1 MAKSSIHIKG
11 VKPNSEIHNK
21 RLKEYNY
28 VRKDLT
34 PLNESWE
41 SESISDARKR
51 INRTYRKV
59 TGKKIQKN
67 AVTLKEGVVLLNSDN
82 TMEDLHALSEKL
94 YETFKIKTIQIH
106 IHRDEGHAKSKTWK
120 QNLHAHMVFD
130 WTDEQGKTL
139 KLGMYDMVE
148 FQNIVADTLRMERG
162 QKSDKKHLDALAYKV
177 QQAEKELEELQQQ
190 VAEQKNVI
198 EGLNLDV
205 QKKNGQIQSLS
216 NENREILL
224 RNAEFQREKEKHLKD
239 IKEDK
244 AYLEILKRDIEKK
257 GQEKSK
263 IVGELLLLRQEEE
276 EKKKQKKALE
286 DESNKLQKEIDDK
299 NAQLDN
305 LAGKGEMEDLAA
317 RFVEIA
323 RDNPYYTGMSWD
335 DARDELHDMIDKKID
350 KELQQG
356 GNTLRR

>member
-21 RLKEYNY
+21 RLKDYNY

-34 PLNESWE
+34 HLNESWE
-41 SESISDARKR
+41 AESISDARKR

-67 AVTLKEGVVLLNSDN
+67 AVTIKEGVVLLNSDN

-139 KLGMYDMVE
+139 KLGMHDMVE

-190 VAEQKNVI
+190 VSEQKNVI

-205 QKKNGQIQSLS
+205 KNKNGQIQSLKV
-216 NENREILL
+216 ENQNLTDK
-224 RNAEFQREKEKHLKD
+224 NA
-239 IKEDK
+239 
-244 AYLEILKRDIEKK
+244 
-257 GQEKSK
+257 KSK
-263 IVGELLLLRQEEE
+263 QEAEELKKTIQKLKEEEGNKSEIVGELLILREEVNNKRK
-276 EKKKQKKALE
+276 EKQALE
-286 DESNKLQKEIDDK
+286 DEKKELQKEIDDK
-299 NAQLDN
+299 KAHLDY
-305 LAGKGEMEDLAA
+305 LAGEGEVDDISERAAEIWEKNPVYSSDLT
-317 RFVEIA
+317 I
-323 RDNPYYTGMSWD
+323 
-335 DARDELHDMIDKKID
+335 DELITDIYKKVL
-350 KELQQG
+350 KVLG
-356 GNTLRR
+356 KKGYTLGR

>member
-21 RLKEYNY
+21 RLKDYNY

-34 PLNESWE
+34 HLNESWE
-41 SESISDARKR
+41 AESISDARKR

-67 AVTLKEGVVLLNSDN
+67 AVTIKEGVVLLNSDN

-139 KLGMYDMVE
+139 KLGMHDMVE

-190 VAEQKNVI
+190 VSEQKNVI

-205 QKKNGQIQSLS
+205 KNKNGQIQSLKV
-216 NENREILL
+216 ENQNLTDK
-224 RNAEFQREKEKHLKD
+224 NA
-239 IKEDK
+239 
-244 AYLEILKRDIEKK
+244 
-257 GQEKSK
+257 KSK
-263 IVGELLLLRQEEE
+263 QEAEELKKTIQKLKEEEGNKSEIVGELLILREEVNNKRK
-276 EKKKQKKALE
+276 EKQALE
-286 DESNKLQKEIDDK
+286 DEKKELQKEIDDK
-299 NAQLDN
+299 KAHLDY
-305 LAGKGEMEDLAA
+305 LAGEGEVDDIAERSAEIWEKNPVYSSDLT
-317 RFVEIA
+317 I
-323 RDNPYYTGMSWD
+323 
-335 DARDELHDMIDKKID
+335 DELITDIYKK
-350 KELQQG
+350 
-356 GNTLRR
+356 TLKVLGKKGYTLGR